1 MSASTRRSSTNRR
14 RPEPNLRARSL
25 DSERRP
31 GVYRPR
37 DPNLPTSL
45 SGRKNAMRLRLAGAA
60 IAACCLLGWAGSAS
74 AHHGFNVEFD
84 GTKCMDLKG
93 TLTGVI
99 WENPH
104 AYLQMDVKDAGGTA
118 VGWRLEMITPNA
130 LKRNGTTRQDFT
142 ANMGKDMNARA
153 CPAKVDGDKRG
164 AAEYIKLSDG
174 ILRIVGQIPERGMT
188 PDKLNF

>member
-1 MSASTRRSSTNRR
+1 MRVR
-14 RPEPNLRARSL
+14 
-25 DSERRP
+25 
-31 GVYRPR
+31 
-37 DPNLPTSL
+37 L
-45 SGRKNAMRLRLAGAA
+45 SGASAVCCLFALAGAA
-60 IAACCLLGWAGSAS
+60 Y

-93 TLTGVI
+93 TLTSVL

-104 AYLQMDVKDAGGTA
+104 AYLQMDVSDATGNK
-118 VGWRLEMITPNA
+118 VEWHLEMITPNA

-142 ANMGKDMNARA
+142 ANMGKVMNARA

-164 AAEYIKLSDG
+164 AAEYIKLADG